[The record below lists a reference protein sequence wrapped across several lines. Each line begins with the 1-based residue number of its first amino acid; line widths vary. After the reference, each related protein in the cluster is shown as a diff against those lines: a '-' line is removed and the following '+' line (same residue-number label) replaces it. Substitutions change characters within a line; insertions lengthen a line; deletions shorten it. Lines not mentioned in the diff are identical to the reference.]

1 VATGTSGGL
10 LDSNDHAQSI
20 FKLEII
26 RQYMIPFISMLG
38 STAEDRRVVV
48 LDGFAGRGR
57 YPDGTAG
64 SAGLILQAVSKLQE
78 SRAVTAFFVEK
89 DPDNFRELDALVRSY
104 AEQGLPVRAL
114 PGRVEEHLDTVLT
127 AARGVPL
134 FMLLDPCGALLPF
147 EQLENVVRTARKG
160 EKPQTEIL
168 LNFSADNTRRT
179 AGQLVAGLED
189 EAGIQ
194 RMNVT
199 CGGPWWRPVVLDA
212 LSRDSGG
219 TYEPAAAALAAE
231 YARRLAAA
239 GSMRQ
244 VTVPVRRRVHHQ
256 PVYHLIFLTRSQY
269 GLWVF
274 ADALGKA
281 RKRWLEAIGRIAD
294 DDELEGALFSRS
306 DDMQWLI
313 EGEAGRAVRV
323 VEENILR
330 AARQAGSFRLL
341 DRTEEVFGAEYGIAT
356 ESTVTTAVRN
366 AERSGKLVVRQRG
379 KRFRTWVV
387 ASALPD
393 TRHLSRHLAP
403 CPAVEKPTAFLRRPP
418 APLLEEERDLR
429 SRAGVADLGHPGMI
443 EWPVLRA

>member
-1 VATGTSGGL
+1 MATGTSGGL
-10 LDSNDHAQSI
+10 LHSNDRAQSI
-20 FKLEII
+20 FKHEII
-26 RQYMIPFISMLG
+26 RQYMKPFISMLG
-38 STAEDRRVVV
+38 STSEDGRVVV

-64 SAGLILQAVSKLQE
+64 SAELILQAVKNLQE
-78 SRAVTAFFVEK
+78 SRTVAAFFVEK
-89 DPDNFRELDALVRSY
+89 DPDNFRELDAVVSGYR
-104 AEQGLPVRAL
+104 AQGLPVQAL
-114 PGRVEEHLDTVLT
+114 PGSVEEHLGTVLA

-147 EQLENVVRTARKG
+147 EQLENVVRTVRKG

-179 AGQLVAGLED
+179 AGQLVAGMED
-189 EAGIQ
+189 EPGIQ

-199 CGGPWWRPVVLDA
+199 CGGPWWQPVVLDA

-219 TYEPAAAALAAE
+219 TFEPAAESLAAE

-256 PVYHLIFLTRSQY
+256 PVYHLLFLTRSPY

-313 EGEAGRAVRV
+313 EAEAGRAERV
-323 VEENILR
+323 VEENVLR
-330 AARQAGSFRLL
+330 TVRQKGSFRLL
-341 DRTEEVFGAEYGIAT
+341 DRTEEVFGTVYGIAT

-366 AERSGKLVVRQRG
+366 AERDGKLVVRQGG
-379 KRFRTWVV
+379 KRVRTWVV
-387 ASALPD
+387 AS
-393 TRHLSRHLAP
+393 T
-403 CPAVEKPTAFLRRPP
+403 
-418 APLLEEERDLR
+418 
-429 SRAGVADLGHPGMI
+429 
-443 EWPVLRA
+443 